1 MNPGQKDLMRFL
13 IIVAVVITV
22 VEGKIVAVDQVVR
35 TVADKE
41 AKTVA
46 VTQAVQVVS
55 EVRNN

>member
-1 MNPGQKDLMRFL
+1 MAVATDAVV

-22 VEGKIVAVDQVVR
+22 VEGKIVAADQVVR